1 MYENNKEMLGSY
13 QSIYAG
19 KPEIPDGKSNG
30 SSKSVWEASESIGCD
45 LRRCNFCTLF
55 SLFS

>member
-1 MYENNKEMLGSY
+1 MLGSY

-30 SSKSVWEASESIGCD
+30 TRKSVWESSESIGCD
-45 LRRCNFCTLF
+45 LRRYNFCTLF